1 MNKSIREKKKLLT
14 PEKAATF
21 IPVFISLV
29 ISIIV
34 IVFFVIPQY
43 SYSTKVSSELD
54 GLIKKKNELEK
65 LKSQYKIINE
75 KFDKLN
81 KEKSRI
87 IALITG
93 KSNLDTL
100 LANIG
105 EIGKKNKIVFIS
117 VSPKKIITF
126 VDKGSLE
133 ENKNNNVNMT
143 LDTDPLLVRG
153 IEKYVIE
160 MTFETT
166 YKYLLSFLRDLEF
179 QENIILF
186 DDLNVKLIGNKIKNN
201 EGSPIQVEFIMSY
214 YGKT

>member
-1 MNKSIREKKKLLT
+1 MSNSEKKRKSLIT
-14 PEKAATF
+14 PEKAASF
-21 IPVFISLV
+21 IPVFIS
-29 ISIIV
+29 SIIG
-34 IVFFVIPQY
+34 IFIILFFVLPQY
-43 SYSTKVSSELD
+43 FKSVEVDLELKN
-54 GLIKKKNELEK
+54 LIKKKNELEN
-65 LKSQYKIINE
+65 LKSQYKIINK